1 MTLSKQRLRALGLCL
16 IAALGL
22 IAFVAASAQAQT
34 GWLVNKAFITKN
46 TPITATLH
54 TGSEAILSSTFGTPE
69 KTIEILC
76 ETVSSE
82 QGNLFSGEKAEG
94 LIILNFTK
102 CRTLISK
109 VVSAACKPKEPI
121 KWEAKFHA
129 ILHTT
134 GDKKTYLLFEPEVK
148 GGNFVVFNFG
158 EECSFGEKISIGGE
172 LVMEGLN
179 EKLEKNTGTSDYWL
193 EDLTTHL
200 MQEVATKKLF
210 PLEGTESKK
219 FDELLF
225 GARPASLNGIFKTF
239 ITAGGTWAVHI

>member
-69 KTIEILC
+69 KTIELLC
-76 ETVSSE
+76 ETVSSTN
-82 QGNLFSGEKAEG
+82 GNIFSGAAAEG
-94 LIILNFTK
+94 LIFLQFTK
-102 CRTLISK
+102 CRTLINK
-109 VVSAACKPKEPI
+109 VVSPACKPKEPI
-121 KWEAKFHA
+121 VWGSKFHA

-134 GDKKTYLLFEPEVK
+134 GDKKTYILFEPDVAGKPFATIE
-148 GGNFVVFNFG
+148 FG
-158 EECSFGEKISIGGE
+158 EECSFGTTAAGGE
-172 LVMEGLN
+172 FVMECLN
-179 EKLEKNTGTSDYWL
+179 EKLEKNTATTDYCL
-193 EDLTTHL
+193 EDLTNHL
-200 MQEVATKKLF
+200 WQEVAKKELF
-210 PLEGTESKK
+210 PLTGEAGK
-219 FDELLF
+219 FDELKF
-225 GARPASLNGIFKTF
+225 GTRPASLNGIFKTF